1 MILTQCKDTND
12 IENTQIYFHEIY
24 ENTQIYIEKSFEN
37 TQIWMF
43 SRYYVGDRMIWN
55 LFYLRS
61 FGHGNFWLKSLKV
74 LRCNV
79 YNTSLYNKKMGFGLT
94 THPINPHIYENLYA
108 I

>member
-1 MILTQCKDTND
+1 MVDN
-12 IENTQIYFHEIY
+12 
-24 ENTQIYIEKSFEN
+24 
-37 TQIWMF
+37 

-94 THPINPHIYENLYA
+94 THPILNKYMRKLSANIDVFELSSKFSR
-108 I
+108 

>member
-1 MILTQCKDTND
+1 MILKIRKFISMKYTKIRKFILKNPLKIRKFGCHYMVDN
-12 IENTQIYFHEIY
+12 
-24 ENTQIYIEKSFEN
+24 
-37 TQIWMF
+37 

-79 YNTSLYNKKMGFGLT
+79 YNTSLYNKKMGSSLT